1 MIIDRVPHSP
11 LLRSLGS
18 KRGHLGY
25 RRTPKEERRFYATAV
40 TLKSYASLAARRVPP
55 SEALRIN
62 YVYLKTSGSPFGVRR
77 FPLWGTTVP
86 SQRVRSKRVP
96 HSLGTVST
104 ESAARRYYKAI
115 VEFESTLQG
124 HEACD
129 LTVSP
134 YRVYPFPPSLGIH
147 YIVMY
152 TGVRRF
158 DRIPSLG
165 T

>member
-1 MIIDRVPHSP
+1 MLP
-11 LLRSLGS
+11 L
-18 KRGHLGY
+18 
-25 RRTPKEERRFYATAV
+25 
-40 TLKSYASLAARRVPP
+40 VPP

-62 YVYLKTSGSPFGVRR
+62 YVYLKTSGS
-77 FPLWGTTVP
+77 PLWGTTVP

-134 YRVYPFPPSLGIH
+134 YRVYPFPPLVYDGSIAYPRWEPNDRNRVRSLGSQRGSPKKRVEHSKFLWNFGSYCSGTLVPIGQH
-147 YIVMY
+147 ICPI
-152 TGVRRF
+152 GC
-158 DRIPSLG
+158 LG
-165 T
+165 HPIG